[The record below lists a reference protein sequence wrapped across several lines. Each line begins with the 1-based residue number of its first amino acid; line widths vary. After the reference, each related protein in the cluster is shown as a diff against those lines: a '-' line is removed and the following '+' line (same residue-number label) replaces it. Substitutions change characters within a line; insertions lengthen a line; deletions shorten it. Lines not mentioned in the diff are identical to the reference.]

1 MRIAGTSYTD
11 SIVNQLNLLAAQQ
24 YQLQNQVSTGQ
35 RIQSPADDPAAMS
48 AALNLQTESS
58 NVEQFSQN
66 ISMLQ
71 NRATL
76 SGNALQQLKTI
87 SDQANEIATGVG
99 GATSTQTLQADAA
112 QVTQLI
118 QQAVDV
124 LNAKDGN
131 QYLFGGTAS
140 GQPPYSVTTDA
151 GGNVTGVTYQGNASV
166 SQSQISANSTVS
178 VNVPGENNTGSGP
191 RGVVSDSRYGADLF
205 NHLISLQNNLLN
217 GDTNAVTTTDLPAL
231 TNDENNI
238 IYQVAD
244 NGAVQTRLDTAASAA
259 TTSQTALQQSITNV
273 AGADLTQT
281 LVQLTQANNS
291 YQAGLQSASAILQ
304 LQQSLLAYLP

>member
-66 ISMLQ
+66 ISTLQ

-205 NHLISLQNNLLN
+205 DHLISLQNNLLN

-259 TTSQTALQQSITNV
+259 TASQTALQQSITNV

>member
-1 MRIAGTSYTD
+1 
-11 SIVNQLNLLAAQQ
+11 LNLLAAQQ

-66 ISMLQ
+66 ISTLQ

-259 TTSQTALQQSITNV
+259 TASQTALQQSITNV

>member
-1 MRIAGTSYTD
+1 
-11 SIVNQLNLLAAQQ
+11 
-24 YQLQNQVSTGQ
+24 
-35 RIQSPADDPAAMS
+35 
-48 AALNLQTESS
+48 
-58 NVEQFSQN
+58 
-66 ISMLQ
+66 
-71 NRATL
+71 
-76 SGNALQQLKTI
+76 
-87 SDQANEIATGVG
+87 
-99 GATSTQTLQADAA
+99 
-112 QVTQLI
+112 VTQLI

-259 TTSQTALQQSITNV
+259 TASQTALQQSITNV

>member
-112 QVTQLI
+112 
-118 QQAVDV
+118 
-124 LNAKDGN
+124 
-131 QYLFGGTAS
+131 
-140 GQPPYSVTTDA
+140 
-151 GGNVTGVTYQGNASV
+151 
-166 SQSQISANSTVS
+166 
-178 VNVPGENNTGSGP
+178 
-191 RGVVSDSRYGADLF
+191 
-205 NHLISLQNNLLN
+205 
-217 GDTNAVTTTDLPAL
+217 
-231 TNDENNI
+231 
-238 IYQVAD
+238 
-244 NGAVQTRLDTAASAA
+244 
-259 TTSQTALQQSITNV
+259 
-273 AGADLTQT
+273 
-281 LVQLTQANNS
+281 
-291 YQAGLQSASAILQ
+291 
-304 LQQSLLAYLP
+304 

>member
-1 MRIAGTSYTD
+1 
-11 SIVNQLNLLAAQQ
+11 
-24 YQLQNQVSTGQ
+24 
-35 RIQSPADDPAAMS
+35 
-48 AALNLQTESS
+48 
-58 NVEQFSQN
+58 
-66 ISMLQ
+66 
-71 NRATL
+71 
-76 SGNALQQLKTI
+76 
-87 SDQANEIATGVG
+87 
-99 GATSTQTLQADAA
+99 
-112 QVTQLI
+112 
-118 QQAVDV
+118 
-124 LNAKDGN
+124 
-131 QYLFGGTAS
+131 
-140 GQPPYSVTTDA
+140 
-151 GGNVTGVTYQGNASV
+151 
-166 SQSQISANSTVS
+166 

-259 TTSQTALQQSITNV
+259 TASQTALQQSITNV